1 MRHAINVGLRHVEAS
16 HDYPWPPYIPGLFV
30 AGAIIGPQRG
40 GGGGGTATIG
50 PGGGGGSYGGL
61 SCHKWSPRTNYG
73 SHNWSATG
81 TIYGTRDCHSWS
93 PRTDC
98 GWDQLARDRPRP
110 AGNTYLVS
118 QSEDGVSF
126 KAFVDSLT
134 FCLAIML

>member
-40 GGGGGTATIG
+40 GQGRTNYGSHNRSGGT
-50 PGGGGGSYGGL
+50 SYGGL

-81 TIYGTRDCHSWS
+81 GTNDGRGGPTMAATIGPGRPFMAREIAIAGPPGPTVGGTS
-93 PRTDC
+93 
-98 GWDQLARDRPRP
+98 
-110 AGNTYLVS
+110 
-118 QSEDGVSF
+118 
-126 KAFVDSLT
+126 
-134 FCLAIML
+134 